1 MTIHAEK
8 VKINIIASSQ
18 NWIEGWAIEQLK
30 KTAELPHMIQAVGM
44 PDLHPGKGHP
54 IGAAFITKT
63 VFYPYLVGND
73 IGCGMS
79 FWKTTLQRRKIK
91 LERWVNKLEDL
102 DGPWQGDTKAWLEP
116 YHLEPSEYDQSLG
129 TIGGGN
135 HFAELQQ
142 IESIKDETTFNNLGI
157 SQDDL
162 FLLVHSGSRGRGESI
177 LRSHISQYAAQGLEE
192 NTEAA
197 TNYLQQHDQALLWSK
212 ANRGL
217 IAHRFLDALGTDG
230 ECLSDVNH
238 NTVTPIILNG
248 LPHWLHRKG
257 ASPTDQEMIM
267 IPGSRGTFSYLVNPI
282 GEHHQNAY
290 SLAHGAG
297 RKWKRSDTKAHLSN
311 RFKREDLI
319 KTNLGSRVICEDKDL
334 LYEEAPQAYKNID
347 IVIQDMVDAGLIEVI
362 AIFRPVIT
370 YKTRRR
376 A

>member
-1 MTIHAEK
+1 MTTHTENIT
-8 VKINIIASSQ
+8 INIIASSQ

-79 FWKTTLQRRKIK
+79 FWKTGLQRRKIK
-91 LERWVNKLEDL
+91 LERWVNKLDNL
-102 DGPWQGDTKAWLEP
+102 DGSWEGDTQAWLEP

-142 IESIKDETTFNNLGI
+142 IESIKNETIFTSLGI
-157 SQDDL
+157 DQDNL
-162 FLLVHSGSRGRGESI
+162 FLLVHSGSRSRGESI

-197 TNYLQQHDQALLWSK
+197 TDYLNQHAQALQWAK

-217 IAHRFLDALGTDG
+217 IAHRFLEALGTEG

-238 NTVTPIILNG
+238 NTVTPITLNG
-248 LPHWLHRKG
+248 HPHWLHRKG
-257 ASPTDQEMIM
+257 ASPTDQGIIM
-267 IPGSRGTFSYLVNPI
+267 IPGSRGTFSYLAKPI
-282 GEHHQNAY
+282 RLN
-290 SLAHGAG
+290 
-297 RKWKRSDTKAHLSN
+297 RK
-311 RFKREDLI
+311 
-319 KTNLGSRVICEDKDL
+319 
-334 LYEEAPQAYKNID
+334 
-347 IVIQDMVDAGLIEVI
+347 
-362 AIFRPVIT
+362 
-370 YKTRRR
+370 
-376 A
+376 